1 MTRFKKGQSG
11 NPAGRPKGVPNPA
24 TRLRQKIADHVPE
37 IIETLV
43 SNAKGGDTAA
53 ASVLLARCLPALKP
67 QADTAGVV
75 LNGESLTERAESI
88 SAAAMA
94 GVLSPTAAGELMGI
108 LGQQARIAEIGEMA
122 ERLERIENALK
133 LKGKSK

>member
-43 SNAKGGDTAA
+43 ANAKDGDTAA
-53 ASVLLARCLPALKP
+53 ANVLLARCLPSLKP
-67 QADTAGVV
+67 QADTGGVV
-75 LNGESLTERAESI
+75 LNGESLSERAESI

-94 GVLSPTAAGELMGI
+94 GTLSPTAAGELMGI
-108 LGQQARIAEIGEMA
+108 LGQQARIAEIGELA

-133 LKGKSK
+133 LEGKTK